1 MKLQFKPNVYGFI
14 YDDVHGDILSIINEP
29 ISDEAIKFH
38 NKYSNDILFTH
49 ESLPEM
55 AELFGIESEDDLK
68 GYWEDIL
75 EVVPE
80 IQP

>member
-14 YDDVHGDILSIINEP
+14 YDDVYGDIISIINEP
-29 ISDEAIKFH
+29 INNEIIKFH
-38 NKYSNDILFTH
+38 NQHSEGVLFTH

-68 GYWEDIL
+68 DYWENIL
-75 EVVPE
+75 EVIPE
-80 IQP
+80 V